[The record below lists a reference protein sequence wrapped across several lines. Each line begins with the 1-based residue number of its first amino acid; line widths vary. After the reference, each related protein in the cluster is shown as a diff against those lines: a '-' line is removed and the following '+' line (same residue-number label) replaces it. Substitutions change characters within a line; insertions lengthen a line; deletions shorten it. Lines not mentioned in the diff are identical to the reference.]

1 MEQTQLDPILDPIL
15 LVDDEKDNLQAL
27 QRLLRGHFHVVSTT
41 SALEAL
47 QLMGSQ
53 RFHVIVS
60 DQRMPDMTGVE
71 LLEKAK
77 KLSPHSTRILLT
89 GYTDIDSVI
98 DAINRGHIYRY
109 IAKPW
114 DPEEFKITLKQ
125 ANEAFQLRKE
135 LEEKNR
141 ALEKSLSELSLLDK
155 AKARFLS
162 LISHELNTPLTVLQ
176 SFMSLLSQSQ
186 AELSKDLQKSV
197 SALSG
202 AVHRFSEIVTEV
214 LTYTR
219 LESAGKLKLGQI
231 DLDKQVKK
239 MIEDTRTACH
249 SRKIQVKY
257 ESDNLGKETFD
268 WEKMEL
274 ALDRIITSIIER
286 AKPDSEIDLKAKN
299 ESGRL
304 ILSFAWNGDPL
315 PANAFKPFETGSPEL
330 HHHKNLGLSLAI
342 AKLIIE
348 GHGGKILEPQPCSK
362 ENSLTLQLK

>member
-1 MEQTQLDPILDPIL
+1 MDPILDPIL

-27 QRLLRGHFHVVSTT
+27 NRLLRGLFNVTTTT
-41 SALEAL
+41 SPLEAL
-47 QLMGSQ
+47 QLMGAQ

-60 DQRMPDMTGVE
+60 DQRMPDMSGVE

-114 DPEEFKITLKQ
+114 DPEEFKLTLKQ
-125 ANEAFQLRKE
+125 ANEAFQLRRE

-141 ALEKSLSELSLLDK
+141 ALEKSLSELSILDK

-202 AVHRFSEIVTEV
+202 AVHRFSEIVMEV

-219 LESAGKLKLGQI
+219 LESAGNLKLGQI
-231 DLDKQVKK
+231 DLEKQLKK
-239 MIEDTRTACH
+239 MLEDLKSSALNKRLQLDY
-249 SRKIQVKY
+249 SSEKIGHEK
-257 ESDNLGKETFD
+257 LD
-268 WEKMEL
+268 WEKMDL
-274 ALDRIITSIIER
+274 ALNRIITSIISR
-286 AKPDSEIDLKAKN
+286 ANPDTVVSLKARN
-299 ESGRL
+299 E
-304 ILSFAWNGDPL
+304 NGSIFLRVSWQGEAL
-315 PANAFKPFETGSPEL
+315 PEDAFNPFETGSSEL

-348 GHGGKILEPQPCSK
+348 SHGGKILDSCASST
-362 ENSLTLQLK
+362 ENCLTLQLK

>member
-1 MEQTQLDPILDPIL
+1 MDPILDPIL

-27 QRLLRGHFHVVSTT
+27 QRLLRGLFNVTTTT
-41 SALEAL
+41 SPLEAL
-47 QLMGSQ
+47 QMMGNQ

-60 DQRMPDMTGVE
+60 DQRMPDMSGVE

-114 DPEEFKITLKQ
+114 DPEEFKLTLKQ

-231 DLDKQVKK
+231 DLDRQLAKAVEDLKSGAQKK
-239 MIEDTRTACH
+239 SVSLNFI
-249 SRKIQVKY
+249 SGG
-257 ESDNLGKETFD
+257 LGKEQLD

-274 ALDRIITSIIER
+274 ALNR
-286 AKPDSEIDLKAKN
+286 
-299 ESGRL
+299 
-304 ILSFAWNGDPL
+304 ILSSIVDRAHPKTEVVLKTCNEGGQLFLTTFWTGEPLDPD
-315 PANAFKPFETGSPEL
+315 AFKPFETGSSEM
-330 HHHKNLGLSLAI
+330 HHQKNLGLSLAI

-348 GHGGKILEPQPCSK
+348 SHGGKILESEASDTVQ
-362 ENSLTLQLK
+362 SLTLQLK